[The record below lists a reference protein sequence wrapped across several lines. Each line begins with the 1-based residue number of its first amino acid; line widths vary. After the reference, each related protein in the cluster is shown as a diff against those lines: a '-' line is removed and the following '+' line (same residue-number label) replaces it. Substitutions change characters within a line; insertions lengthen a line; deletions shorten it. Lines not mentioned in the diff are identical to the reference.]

1 MLLQKHNGTAQ
12 CTLAQNCRK
21 NHLQTFAHKK
31 RRTQKCEEE
40 KNNYKHLHKKGEHTE
55 MQKNQ
60 LETSRQLRVRDLF
73 AQILPKL
80 LLLLHIFHC
89 RSLSVQ

>member
-1 MLLQKHNGTAQ
+1 MKNSAANI
-12 CTLAQNCRK
+12 CTQ
-21 NHLQTFAHKK
+21 K